1 MSKFLNN
8 YVRVVMLGTS
18 LAEQEANYFAMCLL
32 MPEEM
37 LIPDFKKIKAWKK
50 GKKFLI
56 EKLANM
62 YHVTYQ
68 IMNIRL
74 SNLGLIK
81 NDNKSTI

>member
-1 MSKFLNN
+1 MI
-8 YVRVVMLGTS
+8 GTG

-56 EKLANM
+56 EKLADM
-62 YHVTYQ
+62 YHVNYQ
-68 IMNIRL
+68 TMNIRL
-74 SNLGLIK
+74 TGLGLIK
-81 NDNKSTI
+81 

>member
-1 MSKFLNN
+1 MSRFLDN
-8 YVRVVMLGTS
+8 YVRVIMLGTH

-37 LIPDFKKIKAWKK
+37 LIPDFNKIKAWKK

-68 IMNIRL
+68 TMNVRL
-74 SNLGLIK
+74 TGLGLIK
-81 NDNKSTI
+81 